1 MVPIANRDDKR
12 HGRKDDEE
20 MKGVESGFKYY
31 KCVECRYTTP
41 MHKRYCDG
49 CEKET
54 RDFSIGTNIS
64 QAEAM
69 KKT

>member
-12 HGRKDDEE
+12 PGRKDDEE
-20 MKGVESGFKYY
+20 IKGESGFKYY
-31 KCVECRYTTP
+31 KCRECRYTTP
-41 MHKRYCDG
+41 MHKRFCDG
-49 CEKET
+49 CDKET
-54 RDFSIGTNIS
+54 REFSIGTNIS